1 MRGLVFACGPL
12 VLAACSIGG
21 GGDADA
27 NEPGIAGQG
36 TGNAR
41 TYAVVDFDSI
51 DLRGSDDVD
60 VRVGSGFS
68 VRAEGEPDVLD
79 RLRITRDGS
88 RLRIDRK
95 GGSGFNWGGGSA
107 KLLVTMPRIAGAKV
121 SGSGDI
127 RVDRAEGARF
137 DGGIAGSGGLRVESL
152 QVDEARLAIAGSG
165 DMAAKGIAQ
174 RLDVSIAG
182 SGSLDAPD
190 LKTKSAKVSVAGSG
204 DVRAEL
210 DGEGD
215 VRIAGSG
222 DVDLG
227 KSARCTVRA
236 NGSGRARCGG

>member
-1 MRGLVFACGPL
+1 MRRFVFACGPL
-12 VLAACSIGG
+12 VLAACSIGSSG
-21 GGDADA
+21 NADA
-27 NEPGIAGQG
+27 NEPGIPGQG

-41 TYAVVDFDSI
+41 TYAAAGFDSI

-68 VRAEGEPDVLD
+68 VRAEGDPEVLD

-88 RLRIDRK
+88 RLRIDRQRE
-95 GGSGFNWGGGSA
+95 SGFNWGGGSV

-137 DGGIAGSGGLRVESL
+137 DGAIAGSGGLSIDSM

-165 DMAAKGIAQ
+165 DMAARGTAQ
-174 RLDVSIAG
+174 RLDVTIAG

-190 LKTKSAKVSVAGSG
+190 LKTRAAKVSVAGSG
-204 DVRAEL
+204 DVRADL
-210 DGEGD
+210 DGEGE

-227 KSARCTVRA
+227 DAARCTVRA
-236 NGSGRARCGG
+236 NGSGRVRCGG